1 MMRNILNAK
10 PGKKRFGDT
19 GKDHFPSLEEV
30 LFKIP
35 RNERGSKRTGW
46 MFDLDD
52 AHSWRRMLR
61 SEIHNGMA
69 DMSSDTMRE
78 TVLLYIM

>member
-1 MMRNILNAK
+1 MTAK
-10 PGKKRFGDT
+10 LGKKRFGDT
-19 GKDHFPSLEEV
+19 GKDHLPSLEEA
-30 LFKIP
+30 LSKIS
-35 RNERGSKRTGW
+35 RNKSGSESNGW

-52 AHSWRRMLR
+52 AHSWGRMLR